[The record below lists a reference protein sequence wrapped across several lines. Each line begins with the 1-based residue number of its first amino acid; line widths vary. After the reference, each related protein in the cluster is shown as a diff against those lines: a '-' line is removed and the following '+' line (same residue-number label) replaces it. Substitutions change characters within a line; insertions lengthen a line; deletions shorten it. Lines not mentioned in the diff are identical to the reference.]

1 MLKPRNFEFLFA
13 VSMVSSWAL
22 LCLAGTSVDE
32 ADPFE
37 KVIQTM
43 SVSEAKI
50 DGEGKEAQTTN
61 DALLSRVGI
70 VPRMST
76 LKSRQDENQEGL
88 DQAIAICEME
98 LLEGSTLRRGMLCR
112 PSLP

>member
-1 MLKPRNFEFLFA
+1 M
-13 VSMVSSWAL
+13 
-22 LCLAGTSVDE
+22 AGTSVDE